1 MASLGG
7 ASGTLWAGNVRLRPL
22 RAGTGPGSGQRERRL
37 LFSPGSRTAG
47 PGGAEAPFRPAGGAR
62 RLCPAARE
70 LQCRRLRSQCRPPNP
85 DAVRRRCENAEAQ
98 RGRLRSRRG
107 AQKGRGAGG
116 PAHPRLG
123 CPVGRTRNVIG

>member
-62 RLCPAARE
+62 RLSPAARE
-70 LQCRRLRSQCRPPNP
+70 LQCRRLRSQCRPPTP
-85 DAVRRRCENAEAQ
+85 TPCGAAARMLRPSAAACGAAAERRRGGAPAAQ
-98 RGRLRSRRG
+98 PTRDWAARWG
-107 AQKGRGAGG
+107 GRGM
-116 PAHPRLG
+116 
-123 CPVGRTRNVIG
+123 